1 MMGKRELVALV
12 DLSCW
17 CLVIVVWL
25 FFLVQRIFLQLVI
38 VVLWYFLIILTIFHG
53 KIRLKSASNRIGGF
67 LFHNKACSYLAQ

>member
-25 FFLVQRIFLQLVI
+25 FLLVQRIFLQLVI

-53 KIRLKSASNRIGGF
+53 KIRLKSASNRIGGL